1 MNLYRASV
9 GLVALVVIGCA
20 SQVVVEP
27 SPAEPSVAVSP
38 ETVAPA
44 VETPLAES
52 PAAIAA
58 SPSILKSGTF
68 VSGEHPT
75 QGTAQI
81 VTENGQRFLEFGNDF
96 RTNSG
101 PDLTVIL
108 HRSADVI
115 GSTTPPAYAIRE
127 GDYVVLAEL
136 QRVQGTQRYAIPAS
150 VNLNEF
156 NSAAVWC
163 RRFNATFGA
172 ASLS

>member
-1 MNLYRASV
+1 M
-9 GLVALVVIGCA
+9 
-20 SQVVVEP
+20 
-27 SPAEPSVAVSP
+27 
-38 ETVAPA
+38 
-44 VETPLAES
+44 
-52 PAAIAA
+52 AA
-58 SPSILKSGTF
+58 SPTVVKSGTF

-75 QGTAQI
+75 QGTARI
-81 VTENGQRFLEFGNDF
+81 VTEGGQRFLEFGENF
-96 RTNSG
+96 RTDSG

-136 QRVQGTQRYAIPAS
+136 QQTQGAQRYAIPDS
-150 VNLNEF
+150 VNLDDF

-172 ASLS
+172 AGLSVAATSLNG

>member
-1 MNLYRASV
+1 MNLYRASL

-20 SQVVVEP
+20 SQVAVEP
-27 SPAEPSVAVSP
+27 SPAEPSVVVSP

-44 VETPLAES
+44 AETPLAES

-108 HRSADVI
+108 HRSGDVI

-136 QRVQGTQRYAIPAS
+136 QRVQGTQRYAIPPS

>member
-1 MNLYRASV
+1 MNLYRTSL
-9 GLVALVVIGCA
+9 GLVALAVIGCA
-20 SQVVVEP
+20 SQVAVEP

-38 ETVAPA
+38 EVVTATVD
-44 VETPLAES
+44 TPLAES

-58 SPSILKSGTF
+58 SPTILKSGTF

-75 QGTAQI
+75 QGAARI
-81 VTENGQRFLEFGNDF
+81 VEEGGQRFLEFGDDF
-96 RTNSG
+96 RTDSG

-136 QRVQGTQRYAIPAS
+136 QQVQGSQRYAIPAS
-150 VNLNEF
+150 LNLNEF
-156 NSAAVWC
+156 NSVAVWC

-172 ASLS
+172 AGLS

>member
-1 MNLYRASV
+1 MNLHRACL
-9 GLVALVVIGCA
+9 GLMMLTVIGCT
-20 SQVVVEP
+20 SQVAVEP
-27 SPAEPSVAVSP
+27 SPAEPSVAAGPEVAAASP
-38 ETVAPA
+38 ESSPA
-44 VETPLAES
+44 AS

-58 SPSILKSGTF
+58 SPSIVKSGTF

-96 RTNSG
+96 RTDSG

-108 HRSADVI
+108 HRSGDVI

-127 GDYVVLAEL
+127 GDYVVLAAL
-136 QRVQGTQRYAIPAS
+136 QRTQGAQRYAIPS
-150 VNLNEF
+150 NVNLDEF
-156 NSAAVWC
+156 NSTAVWC

-172 ASLS
+172 AGLL